1 MAGEAMKCSEC
12 GSENP
17 EGSRFCNECG
27 SKLDLACSECGTP
40 NPPASKFCNQCG
52 HNLVSPPTAT
62 LPTDLSFDEKLRK
75 IQKYLPGG
83 LTEKILSQRDRIEG
97 ERRHVTIM
105 FVDMKGFTPLT
116 EKLGPEETFS
126 LMDKVFEVIIHKVH
140 DYEGTVNEMRGDGV
154 LAFFGAPIALEDA
167 PQRAIRSS
175 LAIHR
180 ELTRFNDKLRA
191 EKNIPPVLVRIGI
204 NSGPVVV
211 GTVGNDLRVQFT
223 AVGDTI
229 NMAARMEQL
238 AEPGTTYVTED
249 TFKLTEGLFRFEA
262 LGEKEIKGKEKPM
275 KVYQVIAP
283 STRRT
288 RFDVSAERGL
298 SKLIGRARELDLLL
312 DAFGRA
318 KEGRGQAV
326 SIVGEAGVGKSR
338 LLYEFRKAVANE
350 DILFLEG
357 KCLSYS
363 RGVAYYPITDI
374 LKANF
379 SIEDQDTDSNI
390 TEKVKTGL
398 TLLGAEEGATLPY
411 LLELLPVKDSGI
423 DKIPISPEARKERIL
438 EALKTIVVKG
448 AEWRPLI
455 LAIEDLHWMD
465 ISSEDV
471 VKDLLSVVPGT
482 RLVLIFTYR
491 PSFAPAWGTRS
502 YHSQVTLNRFS
513 KKESGTMISYLMATE
528 RSEERFEDVILQRA
542 EGIPFFIEEFV
553 RSVKE
558 LKTIQADGHDRHASG
573 NGKDL
578 TVPAT
583 INDVIMARVDSL
595 PENARQLVQTGAVI
609 EREFPYSL
617 VKRLTGLPD
626 QELLS
631 QLSVLTK
638 SELLYEHGM
647 FPHSTY
653 VFNHALTRE
662 VVYDSILPDKKKKLH
677 DQIAVAIEEL
687 CGDNLGDHYGILA
700 EHYLEAENHE
710 KAAEALRMAG
720 KRAARKGSLSE
731 AIAHTERRIAA
742 LERLPHTDHME
753 QRLIDARMFLG
764 FYYSQTNRHV
774 AAYHAVEPVVDLA
787 AKHDNPKQLSM
798 IYTITGSYKS
808 FVREDFEHALKDLKK
823 AVELSEATQ
832 SFGIYAQA
840 NFWLGGTFYQL
851 ACDFESG
858 LNHFQKALQLV
869 VAINSLWSIASI
881 KSNISGL
888 RCFQGSP
895 SIGLEMSE
903 EAVRI
908 AEESADVF
916 SKCHAYVTRGFCLY
930 CSGFLE
936 EATNNLSLGAEFG
949 SRGNYFFWEGLAHLN
964 LGEIFH
970 VKGDF
975 PASVAHHE
983 KAVRFTMRSEGWPSW
998 LTLCKTG
1005 LILAN
1010 IMHGKQAVD
1019 LESIRLEAINS
1030 KPKLMEGWI
1039 RRNLGE
1045 IFLNIDGQH
1054 FPEAQHWIEE
1064 AMEADE
1070 RNGMRWHLG
1079 RDIAVY
1085 AEFFKRKGDR
1095 EKAKD
1100 QLGKAIDI
1108 YKECGADGWVTRAE
1122 EEMAKLS

>member
-1 MAGEAMKCSEC
+1 MKCPKC
-12 GSENP
+12 QFENP
-17 EGSRFCNECG
+17 AGTKFCNECG
-27 SKLDLACSECGTP
+27 NKLEVVCPRCTKP
-40 NPPASKFCNQCG
+40 NSPGSKFCGECG
-52 HNLVSPPTAT
+52 HTLTSPVETNLPK
-62 LPTDLSFDEKLRK
+62 DLSFDEKLAK

-83 LTEKILSQRDRIEG
+83 LTEKILAQRDRIEG

-105 FVDMKGFTPLT
+105 FIDMKGFTPLT
-116 EKLGPEETFS
+116 ERLGPEETFS
-126 LMDKVFEVIIHKVH
+126 LMDKVFELLIHKVH
-140 DYEGTVNEMRGDGV
+140 EFEGTVNELRGDGV

-180 ELTRFNDKLRA
+180 ELTRFNDKLKT

-249 TFKLTEGLFRFEA
+249 TFKLTEGFFRFEA
-262 LGEKEIKGKEKPM
+262 LGEKEIKGKKKPI

-298 SKLIGRARELDLLL
+298 SKFIGRERELDLLL
-312 DAFGRA
+312 DAFERA

-379 SIEDQDTDSNI
+379 GIEDQDPDSEI
-390 TEKVKTGL
+390 VAKVKTGL
-398 TLLGAEEGATLPY
+398 TVMGADEAATLPY
-411 LLELLPVKDSGI
+411 ILELLSVKDSGI
-423 DKIPISPEARKERIL
+423 DRIPISPEARKERIL

-455 LAIEDLHWMD
+455 LAIEDLHWID
-465 ISSEDV
+465 QSSEDV
-471 VKDLLSVVPGT
+471 AKDLLGVVPGT
-482 RLVLIFTYR
+482 RLVLLFTYR
-491 PSFAPAWGTRS
+491 PSFAPTWGTRS

-513 KKESGTMISYLMATE
+513 KKESGTMISYLLAAE
-528 RSEERFEDVILQRA
+528 NREERFGEVILQRA

-553 RSVKE
+553 RSLRE
-558 LKTIQADGHDRHASG
+558 LKAIQVQDHNGQVSANRADFTIPS
-573 NGKDL
+573 
-578 TVPAT
+578 T

-595 PENARQLVQTGAVI
+595 PEGARQLVQTGAVI

-617 VKRLTGLPD
+617 LKRLSGLPD

-631 QLSVLTK
+631 LLSTLTK
-638 SELLYEHGM
+638 CELLYEHGM

-677 DQIAVAIEEL
+677 GQIAAAIEEV
-687 CGDNLGDHYGILA
+687 CGENLSDHYGILA
-700 EHYLEAENHE
+700 EHYLASENYE
-710 KAAEALRMAG
+710 KASEALRLAG
-720 KRAARKGSLSE
+720 RRAARKGSLSE
-731 AIAHTERRIAA
+731 AIAHAKRRITA
-742 LERLPHTDHME
+742 LERLSQTDHLE
-753 QRLIDARMFLG
+753 ESLIDARMVLG
-764 FYYSQTNRHV
+764 MYYLQLNRHV
-774 AAYHAVEPVVDLA
+774 EAYYAVEPVVDLA
-787 AKHDNPKQLSM
+787 AKRNNPKRLSM
-798 IYTITGSYKS
+798 IYCVTGSYHS
-808 FVREDFEHALKDLKK
+808 FVREDFERGLKDLKS
-823 AVELSEATQ
+823 AVELSEAAQAFVT
-832 SFGIYAQA
+832 YAQA
-840 NFWLGGTFYQL
+840 NFWSGVHLYTV
-851 ACDFESG
+851 ACDFENS
-858 LNHFQKALQLV
+858 LNHFQKGLQLA
-869 VAINSLWSIASI
+869 VAANNLWGLSTV
-881 KSNISGL
+881 KSNIGML
-888 RCFQGSP
+888 LYFQGAP
-895 SIGLEMSE
+895 SLGLEMTA
-903 EAVRI
+903 EAVRL
-908 AEESADVF
+908 AEESGDIF
-916 SKCHAYVTRGFCLY
+916 SKCRAYVSHGLCLCGRGFLK
-930 CSGFLE
+930 
-936 EATNNLSLGAEFG
+936 EAADNLALGAEFS
-949 SRGNYFFWEGLAHLN
+949 SRVDYFFWNAIARYHLA
-964 LGEIFH
+964 EISH
-970 VKGDF
+970 VMGDF
-975 PASVAHHE
+975 QEAVGHHE
-983 KAVRFTMRSEGWPSW
+983 EAFRLMERCELLPSW
-998 LTLCKTG
+998 PTLGKTG
-1005 LILAN
+1005 LALSK
-1010 IMHGKQAVD
+1010 IMNGAQGVD
-1019 LESIRLEAINS
+1019 LESLCRDVIKS
-1030 KPKLMEGWI
+1030 KPKLWEGLI

-1045 IFLNIDGQH
+1045 SFLNIDSQH
-1054 FPEAQHWIEE
+1054 FPEAQHWIEQ
-1064 AMEADE
+1064 AIEADE

-1085 AEFFKRKGDR
+1085 AELFKRKGGRD
-1095 EKAKD
+1095 KAKE
-1100 QLGKAIDI
+1100 QLGRAIDI